1 MADAYATQYVSDMDN
16 MSDLTDPVQISED
29 FTDARELFDEQ
40 EIRDAMQGYVKL
52 RTVDRC
58 CKGVPDTWSFVA
70 SAPGTYRIVVVEAD
84 GKDADVRL
92 VIESLGRVLVTSTD
106 ISDA

>member
-1 MADAYATQYVSDMDN
+1 LVDD
-16 MSDLTDPVQISED
+16 
-29 FTDARELFDEQ
+29 Q
-40 EIRDAMQGYVKL
+40 EIRDAMQGDVKL

-106 ISDA
+106 ISDAYLSESFFTDSGFFKSTDPYSPTP